1 MSLYEVTEAAS
12 LIQEEAHEDAN
23 IIFGAVLDEKM
34 KDEVKITVIATGFQ
48 RKADPAFAAAA
59 AAAAAPAPTV
69 VHSPTPAPDLEIPA
83 FLRRLQK

>member
-1 MSLYEVTEAAS
+1 
-12 LIQEEAHEDAN
+12 
-23 IIFGAVLDEKM
+23 M

-48 RKADPAFAAAA
+48 RKTDPAFATAAA